1 MLSKNGIK
9 FTNIVLANNIGLM
22 IYFKQESQEVLIM
35 TENIEVREDDQEQVK
50 RVVLNS
56 RNSEAIKEAMRE
68 VSQEIMKKNEE
79 LYRRLAYK

>member
-1 MLSKNGIK
+1 M
-9 FTNIVLANNIGLM
+9 TDNIDV
-22 IYFKQESQEVLIM
+22 K
-35 TENIEVREDDQEQVK
+35 EDDQEQVK

-68 VSQEIMKKNEE
+68 VSQDIMKKNEE

>member
-22 IYFKQESQEVLIM
+22 IYFEQESQEVLIM

>member
-1 MLSKNGIK
+1 
-9 FTNIVLANNIGLM
+9 
-22 IYFKQESQEVLIM
+22 M
-35 TENIEVREDDQEQVK
+35 TDNTEVREESQEQVK

-56 RNSEAIKEAMRE
+56 RNSEAIKEAMQE

>member
-1 MLSKNGIK
+1 
-9 FTNIVLANNIGLM
+9 
-22 IYFKQESQEVLIM
+22 M

-50 RVVLNS
+50 RVVLNP

>member
-1 MLSKNGIK
+1 
-9 FTNIVLANNIGLM
+9 
-22 IYFKQESQEVLIM
+22 M